1 MLPET
6 NDFSIFTTISP
17 FLYIDCLYIVYLY
30 IISNIYLCQGIL
42 SPYLTSFFHF
52 NRKKYAQ
59 NSSFQNR
66 SVHSFL
72 FSFYFSFS
80 VLLFT
85 RIFQLYSAI
94 MQSSPAFSKT
104 SFSLPFQIRTVT
116 FFSVSEE
123 SQASAFPFSQRML
136 TVILPLAFR
145 PLISPFVHFSGNAGR
160 IVITPSWL

>member
-104 SFSLPFQIRTVT
+104 SFSLPFPIRTVT
-116 FFSVSEE
+116 FFYGNFYLRKLS
-123 SQASAFPFSQRML
+123 ASNALHVNTEP
-136 TVILPLAFR
+136 VIDEDVKLND
-145 PLISPFVHFSGNAGR
+145 GDM
-160 IVITPSWL
+160 IVLSRKYGLQFIAQ

>member
-17 FLYIDCLYIVYLY
+17 FPYIDCLYIVYLY

-104 SFSLPFQIRTVT
+104 SFRHGFEAGLLPHRQYNRSFHQSDKADGHRTD
-116 FFSVSEE
+116 
-123 SQASAFPFSQRML
+123 L
-136 TVILPLAFR
+136 HKLR
-145 PLISPFVHFSGNAGR
+145 PRSPYS
-160 IVITPSWL
+160 

>member
-94 MQSSPAFSKT
+94 MQSSPAFSKIFFLT
-104 SFSLPFQIRTVT
+104 AFSNTHSNFLLCIRRKPRLLL
-116 FFSVSEE
+116 FHFPSEC
-123 SQASAFPFSQRML
+123 SQ
-136 TVILPLAFR
+136 
-145 PLISPFVHFSGNAGR
+145 
-160 IVITPSWL
+160 